1 MKKDI
6 EESKFSLSPEEQ
18 KNLNTH
24 VSELEEAVRQ
34 DNYTAMAEKIKVI
47 EQVIRDIEQN
57 STQKAENVTE
67 KGDDVIDAEFSSEE

>member
-1 MKKDI
+1 M
-6 EESKFSLSPEEQ
+6 
-18 KNLNTH
+18 
-24 VSELEEAVRQ
+24 RQ

-67 KGDDVIDAEFSSEE
+67 KGDDVIDAEFSSEG